1 MDQLD
6 VGGRLV
12 IPLGTKDN
20 YNSNQFIYFIDKLP
34 NGQFNY
40 TQGLS
45 VRYVDLTTEERQ
57 RMGYV

>member
-1 MDQLD
+1 M
-6 VGGRLV
+6 
-12 IPLGTKDN
+12 PLGTKDN

-45 VRYVDLTTEERQ
+45 VRYVDLTTVERQ
-57 RMGYV
+57 KLGYV

>member
-1 MDQLD
+1 M
-6 VGGRLV
+6 

-20 YNSNQFIYFIDKLP
+20 NTSNQFIYFIDKLP
-34 NGQFNY
+34 NGQFNF

-45 VRYVDLTTEERQ
+45 VRYVDLTTVENQ